1 MKFINVIA
9 MKIKLFIVTTL
20 CFICAS
26 CNNDIF
32 DFGMNSECN
41 TRCSISDEWEIQK
54 MREIIQMYNLIPL
67 DSNEYTESDI
77 SGLAPISSAEQL
89 QAILNQMNIVEYNS
103 QIETEP
109 HALTRIKTRAEIED
123 EQNVVAISGSN
134 SNGKATVYV
143 DVNTPAVVEST
154 VQLGLIDA
162 FLSYRH
168 VSGSASRNG
177 NKIDFIAYGEGMVKI
192 IIEGIEL
199 YKYSTIIE
207 GYCNSDGTGG
217 KLTKF

>member
-1 MKFINVIA
+1 
-9 MKIKLFIVTTL
+9 
-20 CFICAS
+20 
-26 CNNDIF
+26 
-32 DFGMNSECN
+32 
-41 TRCSISDEWEIQK
+41 
-54 MREIIQMYNLIPL
+54 
-67 DSNEYTESDI
+67 
-77 SGLAPISSAEQL
+77 
-89 QAILNQMNIVEYNS
+89 MNIVEYNS

-217 KLTKF
+217 EINKILKDHGCLCIVYFNSIFRHPYFKRYIISGYGWFYESILVYSCISNTCYGYVYLLFY